1 MKLVHSFY
9 RRNDKPIIEM
19 GENKIFAISIQDL
32 EKTNF
37 QSNMFDYITSLLVI
51 ELGVNTQN
59 YFKEMNRILKKGECC
74 WHRATIGRI
83 N

>member
-9 RRNDKPIIEM
+9 RRNDKYIIEM
-19 GENKIFAISIQDL
+19 GENKIFATSIQDL

-59 YFKEMNRILKKGECC
+59 YFNEMNI
-74 WHRATIGRI
+74 
-83 N
+83 

>member
-9 RRNDKPIIEM
+9 RRNDKYIIEM
-19 GENKIFAISIQDL
+19 GENKIFATSIQDL

-37 QSNMFDYITSLLVI
+37 QSITSLLVI

-59 YFKEMNRILKKGECC
+59 YFNEMNI
-74 WHRATIGRI
+74 
-83 N
+83 